1 MQKETYL
8 KDIINN
14 YSDMVYK
21 VALTR
26 CGNVENAEDVF
37 QNVFMKLSEKMPKFK
52 SEEHK
57 KAWLI
62 RVTINFSKNMNM
74 SAWNRKV
81 VTLDE
86 NMEFETKEES
96 DEFSVV
102 CDLPQN
108 YRTVIYLYYYEGYKV
123 EEIAK
128 LMSSTSGTIKTWLY
142 RAREILKTKLE
153 GGFENE

>member
-96 DEFSVV
+96 DVFSVV

>member
-1 MQKETYL
+1 MQKETYI
-8 KDIINN
+8 KDIIDN
-14 YSDMVYK
+14 YSDMVYRI
-21 VALTR
+21 ALTR

-52 SEEHK
+52 TEEHK

-62 RVTINFSKNMNM
+62 RVTINFSKNINM

-81 VTLDE
+81 ITLDE
-86 NMEFETKEES
+86 NIEFETKEES
-96 DEFSVV
+96 DVFSVV

-123 EEIAK
+123 DEIAK

-142 RAREILKTKLE
+142 RARDILKTKLE

>member
-1 MQKETYL
+1 MQKETYI
-8 KDIINN
+8 KEIMDN

-26 CGNVENAEDVF
+26 CGTVENAEDVF

-62 RVTINFSKNMNM
+62 RVTINFSKNMNT
-74 SAWNRKV
+74 SAWNKRV

-86 NMEFETKEES
+86 NIEFETKEES
-96 DEFSVV
+96 DVYSVV
-102 CDLPQN
+102 CELPQN
-108 YRTVIYLYYYEGYKV
+108 YRTVIYLFYYEGYKV

-128 LMSSTSGTIKTWLY
+128 LMSTTSGTIKTWLY
-142 RAREILKTKLE
+142 RARDILKTKLE

>member
-1 MQKETYL
+1 MQKETYI
-8 KDIINN
+8 KEIIDN

-26 CGNVENAEDVF
+26 CGTVENAEDVF

-62 RVTINFSKNMNM
+62 RVTINFSKNMNT
-74 SAWNRKV
+74 SAWNKRV

-86 NMEFETKEES
+86 NIEFETKEES
-96 DEFSVV
+96 DVYSVV
-102 CDLPQN
+102 CELPQN
-108 YRTVIYLYYYEGYKV
+108 YRTVIYLFYYEGYKV

-128 LMSSTSGTIKTWLY
+128 LMSTTSGTIKTWLY
-142 RAREILKTKLE
+142 RARDILKTKLE

>member
-1 MQKETYL
+1 MQKETYI
-8 KDIINN
+8 KEIIDN

-26 CGNVENAEDVF
+26 CGTVENAEDVF
-37 QNVFMKLSEKMPKFK
+37 QNVFMKLSEKIPKFK

-62 RVTINFSKNMNM
+62 RVTINFSKNMNT
-74 SAWNRKV
+74 SAWNKRV

-86 NMEFETKEES
+86 NIEFETKEES
-96 DEFSVV
+96 DVYSVV
-102 CDLPQN
+102 CELPQN
-108 YRTVIYLYYYEGYKV
+108 YRTVIYLFYYEGYKV

-128 LMSSTSGTIKTWLY
+128 LMSTTSGTIKTWLY
-142 RAREILKTKLE
+142 RARDILKTKLE

>member
-1 MQKETYL
+1 MQKETYI
-8 KDIINN
+8 KDIIDN
-14 YSDMVYK
+14 YSDMVYR

-62 RVTINFSKNMNM
+62 RVTINFSKNINM

-81 VTLDE
+81 ITLDE

-96 DEFSVV
+96 DVYSVV

-108 YRTVIYLYYYEGYKV
+108 YRTVIYLFYYEGYKV
-123 EEIAK
+123 DEIAK

-142 RAREILKTKLE
+142 RARDILKSKLE

>member
-1 MQKETYL
+1 MQKETYI
-8 KDIINN
+8 KDIIDN
-14 YSDMVYK
+14 YSDMVYR

-62 RVTINFSKNMNM
+62 RVTINFSKNINM
-74 SAWNRKV
+74 SACNRKV
-81 VTLDE
+81 ITLDE

-96 DEFSVV
+96 DVYSVV

-108 YRTVIYLYYYEGYKV
+108 YRTVIYLFYYEGYKV
-123 EEIAK
+123 DEIAK

-142 RAREILKTKLE
+142 RARDILKTKLE

>member
-1 MQKETYL
+1 MQKEMYL
-8 KDIINN
+8 KDIIDN

-52 SEEHK
+52 TEEHK

-62 RVTINFSKNMNM
+62 RVTINFSKNINM

-86 NMEFETKEES
+86 NIEFETKEES
-96 DEFSVV
+96 DVFSIV
-102 CDLPQN
+102 CELPQN

-142 RAREILKTKLE
+142 RARDILKTKIE